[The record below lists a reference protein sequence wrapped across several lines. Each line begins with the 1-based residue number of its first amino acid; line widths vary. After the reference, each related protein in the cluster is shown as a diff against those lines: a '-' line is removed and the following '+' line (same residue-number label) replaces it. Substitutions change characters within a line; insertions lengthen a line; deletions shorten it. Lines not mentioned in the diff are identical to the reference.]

1 MRFLVF
7 LFICINSLSFAQ
19 ERGVSVNFQRFD
31 SYTPKS
37 NISIPWSWLNVQYHT
52 KSYKRYACSYGLN
65 FNASYMF
72 RGYLKTIPYVDP
84 MPKGKS
90 FLGNIGATFTNNLC
104 LYNHNDIVTWY
115 LTNQFNFNYT
125 NIYTTS
131 VDSLNNPYNSFT
143 DNFLL
148 TRIDLGIAMKAKI
161 HNHFFLTVRPS
172 AVYFNGNNT
181 YVGSKQNVRF
191 NLDFGIK
198 YQF

>member
-1 MRFLVF
+1 MRFLII

-37 NISIPWSWLNVQYHT
+37 NISIPWSWINVQYHT
-52 KSYKRYACSYGLN
+52 KNYKRYTCSYGLN

-72 RGYLKTIPYVDP
+72 RGYSKTIPFVDP

-115 LTNQFNFNYT
+115 LSNQFNFNYT
-125 NIYTTS
+125 NIYSTS
-131 VDSLNNPYNSFT
+131 VDTLNNPYNSFT

-148 TRIDLGIAMKAKI
+148 TRIDLGILLKAKI
-161 HNHFFLTVRPS
+161 TNHLFVQIRPS
-172 AVYFNGNNT
+172 LLSFFGKNEH
-181 YVGSKQNVRF
+181 VGSGSNFRF
-191 NLDFGIK
+191 NFDCSLK